1 MSLRNVTINL
11 KVQKVNLHRPGGYQK
26 TLFNLEKHLIVV
38 KPMFIYIL

>member
-26 TLFNLEKHLIVV
+26 TLIYIKKHLIVV
-38 KPMFIYIL
+38 KHQYL